1 MAVIFR
7 HWYAA
12 LLVCLLVGAA
22 LVSEADA
29 FRLKEDRP
37 GLATVKRNLSPRLK
51 RGFDGESSL
60 IGGRKRWSVREEE
73 EEEEEADD
81 EDDDEEEDEDDEE
94 GERESDSIRKATQQ
108 RLERAR
114 RGFPALRNRKNS
126 KVVKDDDD
134 NDDDDDDDEENS
146 EDGDVESDDGEEN
159 EERSI
164 FNLFGLLSGSK
175 WRLGDVVTGRSV
187 ADKDNVHGDD
197 GDNEDDE
204 DDDDDDDDDDEDEQI
219 PAGKKGSK
227 IASGKTK
234 PSKTPPKPVQKSV
247 TPEKGKS
254 KKQTAAS
261 DDKKDE
267 TQQAIESWL
276 AGLGNVFRTIASK
289 DKEEEGF
296 LGWLGKLTAEDEDK
310 PSAKDDDGGDE
321 DKEKENPLINL
332 LTSWLHTLDTGS
344 DGDSNEEI
352 RIRPVGDRR
361 EDDSDEVDAKATRGS
376 RKPKPESKLVQLLN
390 ESPIAALFSAEE
402 LPKEASIETA
412 PKKAKKVPQGPA
424 KVVKQRIAI
433 SPEDFEQLLLRVP
446 SFVPDYSLV
455 PNEECR
461 RQGHIFER
469 QLRGKRLW
477 ALQMMDASAK
487 LTSGLLRGNANQ
499 LGDFDLCTGIAT
511 KIQVKQNE
519 QVRMRGKYCLAHV
532 DVVAE
537 DEELRLPVHLLQG
550 RGFIKSTLNDPD
562 HFLPRFTT
570 INWGI
575 CLPAACTFE
584 DAANIVKHFVRP
596 YNSTGIKLFLEL
608 EEGNC
613 HVRQVRTWS
622 RLLKDNWQLVAV
634 LGFYTFIVVVTLVA
648 TMNDY
653 GIFIKIDPPSKLGA
667 SESEATSPDQLPT
680 NVFHQT
686 LMAFSLKKT
695 LHQLIGSDTTLS
707 EDGQD
712 PTPARKDIRCLHGLK
727 ALASFALFLALRLV
741 PLGFQPFTNRNE
753 FTESFSAPWSIT
765 VRLLMLYADVFLV
778 ISGFLAAYHMVREYR
793 ERAKVAWFKRI
804 VGRYL
809 RLAFP
814 LIPVLVFYAWIWEHL
829 GSGPQWGDV
838 VVKNANL
845 CKHNYLSNLF
855 FIQNWYPVE
864 EACAPHT
871 VQLAIE
877 MQLSVLAPFLMIV
890 LVKNPFYGTAAY
902 VILNGISTAIRF
914 SSTTEDRLTPYVFN
928 GVRLTQ
934 LYRTINL
941 SFAET
946 LHRLTPY
953 LAGFGLGYLLQETG
967 RQRQERGVHYA
978 GWLGAAISLLWCVYF
993 PLDIVRKDFQ
1003 YDPGNAAQFAALAPL
1018 SFALGLC
1025 WLIYF
1030 CVTVEDSLLNRFLS
1044 SRPMVLLG
1052 NLSYSLSLVQFLV
1065 FFYFAGSTRGS
1076 EVFSFTSYVN
1086 RAEVCMLFGASL
1098 LLTVLFDL
1106 PIQNVKRLLDREGV
1120 LERMETNEPAKTEE
1134 QSGVQEASEESTEQ
1148 DKGIGTEASGD
1159 ANDFVSPFDD
1169 RDEEDDG
1176 IWIRKSKVDRPIA
1189 VEDQVEDFWAQR
1201 DEDTVKTV
1209 PEQTKANGE
1218 PEPQEEEEVEEAV
1231 EEEEEA
1237 VEEEE
1242 EEEEEEID
1250 EEKEVKR
1257 RPESNGREWTRSWDL
1272 LDD

>member
-22 LVSEADA
+22 LVSEVDA

-37 GLATVKRNLSPRLK
+37 GLAIVKRNLSPRLK
-51 RGFDGESSL
+51 KGFDGESGL
-60 IGGRKRWSVREEE
+60 IGGRKRWSVREEDE
-73 EEEEEADD
+73 EEEEDEAVD
-81 EDDDEEEDEDDEE
+81 EDDDDEEEDEDDEE
-94 GERESDSIRKATQQ
+94 GERESEAIRKATQQ
-108 RLERAR
+108 RLQRAR
-114 RGFPALRNRKNS
+114 R
-126 KVVKDDDD
+126 
-134 NDDDDDDDEENS
+134 
-146 EDGDVESDDGEEN
+146 
-159 EERSI
+159 
-164 FNLFGLLSGSK
+164 
-175 WRLGDVVTGRSV
+175 
-187 ADKDNVHGDD
+187 
-197 GDNEDDE
+197 
-204 DDDDDDDDDDEDEQI
+204 
-219 PAGKKGSK
+219 SK
-227 IASGKTK
+227 IVSGKAK
-234 PSKTPPKPVQKSV
+234 PSKAPSKPAQKSV
-247 TPEKGKS
+247 TSEKGKS
-254 KKQTAAS
+254 KKQSVAS

-276 AGLGNVFRTIASK
+276 AGLGNVFRTIANR
-289 DKEEEGF
+289 DNEDEGF
-296 LGWLGKLTAEDEDK
+296 LGWLGKLTAKDEDK
-310 PSAKDDDGGDE
+310 PTAKNDADDGDDE
-321 DKEKENPLINL
+321 KEKENPLINL
-332 LTSWLHTLDTGS
+332 LTSWLHTLDTGT

-361 EDDSDEVDAKATRGS
+361 EDASDEVDAKTSKGS
-376 RKPKPESKLVQLLN
+376 RKPKQESKLVQLLN

-402 LPKEASIETA
+402 LPKEASIETG
-412 PKKAKKVPQGPA
+412 PKKAKKVPQGPS

-634 LGFYTFIVVVTLVA
+634 LGFYTFVVVVTLVA

-653 GIFIKIDPPSKLGA
+653 GIFIKIEPPSKLGA

-695 LHQLIGSDTTLS
+695 LHQLIGSDTAFS

-712 PTPARKDIRCLHGLK
+712 PAPARKDIRCLHGLK
-727 ALASFALFLALRLV
+727 AVASIALFLALRLV

-809 RLAFP
+809 RLTFP

-978 GWLGAAISLLWCVYF
+978 GWIGAAISLLWCVYF

-1018 SFALGLC
+1018 SFALGVC

-1044 SRPMVLLG
+1044 SRPMVFLG

-1120 LERMETNEPAKTEE
+1120 LERMETNEPAKAEE
-1134 QSGVQEASEESTEQ
+1134 QSEVQEPSEESTEQ
-1148 DKGIGTEASGD
+1148 DKGAEKEASGES
-1159 ANDFVSPFDD
+1159 NDFVSPFDD

-1176 IWIRKSKVDRPIA
+1176 IWIRKSKVNPP
-1189 VEDQVEDFWAQR
+1189 VEDPVEDFWAQR
-1201 DEDTVKTV
+1201 DEDTVK
-1209 PEQTKANGE
+1209 AA
-1218 PEPQEEEEVEEAV
+1218 PEPT
-1231 EEEEEA
+1231 
-1237 VEEEE
+1237 
-1242 EEEEEEID
+1242 
-1250 EEKEVKR
+1250 KPNVKR